1 MKKLLIAL
9 LFGAIATTT
18 ACSTDVHYDSL
29 STAVEIDISKIEN
42 DGYPITLHQ
51 RYQFDRDLYKLS
63 GITVDEAWISD
74 PEILPP
80 EDVSVPDAESPDLS
94 ILRNMTLSLVD
105 PQTTESNLWMSVTQI
120 RLAGNAAR
128 LIDFII
134 GDSRDI
140 RQFFD
145 EFQQLEIEYHL
156 TLEPAIVTM
165 YWRNNCQFKDS
176 CILRIPVAIQ
186 FKMEE

>member
-1 MKKLLIAL
+1 
-9 LFGAIATTT
+9 
-18 ACSTDVHYDSL
+18 
-29 STAVEIDISKIEN
+29 
-42 DGYPITLHQ
+42 
-51 RYQFDRDLYKLS
+51 
-63 GITVDEAWISD
+63 
-74 PEILPP
+74 
-80 EDVSVPDAESPDLS
+80 
-94 ILRNMTLSLVD
+94 MTLSLVD